1 MSTLTPFVA
10 PPNAGLPGVALV
22 SISRLQS
29 LCETVAPRYAGQARF
44 FSVREG
50 YAAAVAALQAY
61 VDAGSVDVV
70 LAAGSNGA
78 YLRDH
83 LSVPVVMVKVNGFDV
98 LNAITRASTGW
109 PGARIGLVLH
119 ETIAHELDELGPW
132 LNVGLVQRAY
142 RSPDDVRLAVEQ
154 LAAGGC
160 GVIIGPGMACDLAQ
174 QAGIDSVFLYS
185 LGAVEEAFERSV
197 ELARVS
203 RQQEARRRRLNTIVA
218 HLRDGVAA
226 FDHAG
231 QLEAV
236 NPAMLDL
243 LGVVPDAT
251 RGDGLVSDEARAAG
265 LASNMA
271 NDGLAPG
278 ATGGRGFAP
287 DAARGEGLV
296 SDLAR
301 GANHAHARVA
311 RAFAPLLREA
321 LAATAPGDGVIE
333 RIERIERIEQIGG
346 RALSV
351 NCVPIVEQG
360 VRAGFVVTAQDAL
373 VAQRIERSLRTSQRP
388 RHLVARHRLD
398 DLIGASPALARVRR
412 LAQAGA
418 AHDATVLLTG
428 ESGTGKELVAQG
440 IHNASRRRGNPFVAF
455 NCAALPEG
463 LIESELFGHEEGAFT
478 GARRGGKPGLFE
490 IAHTGTIFLD
500 EIGEMP
506 AALQSRL
513 LRVLQEREVM
523 KLGAGRATPID
534 VRVIAATH
542 RDLLA
547 LVEQGAFRADL
558 YFRLNLLQIKLPPLR
573 ERRADIAPL
582 ARHLLAR
589 SALQYG
595 LPAAS
600 FERVLAFLEPLFAQY
615 AWPGNVRELENLL
628 GRAAIYVGDG
638 GHDLAIESSD
648 DVAGNSPA
656 TALPDWLAVFPEFGR
671 LGPAAAALAGP
682 AGTPP
687 EVAAGSSPQ
696 RSTPTRADALQALER
711 SGGNRAAASRALGI
725 GRTTLWRL
733 LKG

>member
-1 MSTLTPFVA
+1 MSTFTSSVA
-10 PPNAGLPGVALV
+10 NANPSRPGVALV

-29 LCETVAPRYAGQARF
+29 LCETVAPRYAERAKF
-44 FSVREG
+44 FPVREG
-50 YAAAVAALQAY
+50 YGEAVAALQAY

-98 LNAITRASTGW
+98 LNAITRATTTW

-119 ETIAHELDELGPW
+119 ETIPDELVDLSPW
-132 LNVGLVQRAY
+132 LNVSLKQRAY
-142 RSPDDVRLAVEQ
+142 RSIDEVRLAVDK
-154 LAAGGC
+154 LAAEGC
-160 GVIIGPGMACDLAQ
+160 RVIIGPGMACDFAQ
-174 QAGIDSVFLYS
+174 QAGMESVFLYS

-203 RQQEARRRRLNTIVA
+203 RQKESKRVRLNTIVA

-226 FDHAG
+226 FDEAG

-236 NPAMLDL
+236 NPAMLEL
-243 LGVVPDAT
+243 LGLDV
-251 RGDGLVSDEARAAG
+251 LKEAP
-265 LASNMA
+265 L
-271 NDGLAPG
+271 
-278 ATGGRGFAP
+278 GGREQDIP
-287 DAARGEGLV
+287 MQV
-296 SDLAR
+296 
-301 GANHAHARVA
+301 V
-311 RAFAPLLREA
+311 RAVGPLLRET
-321 LAATAPGDGVIE
+321 LANDLPIV
-333 RIERIERIEQIGG
+333 ERIEQIGG
-346 RALSV
+346 RALIV

-360 VRAGFVVTAQDAL
+360 VRSGSVVTVQDAL
-373 VAQRIERSLRTSQRP
+373 VAQRIDRSLRTSQRP
-388 RHLVARHRLD
+388 RHLVARHQLN
-398 DLIGASPALARVRR
+398 DLIGGSPALERVRR
-412 LAQAGA
+412 LARAGA

-523 KLGAGRATPID
+523 KLGSGRATPVD

-542 RDLLA
+542 RDLHA
-547 LVEQGAFRADL
+547 LVEQGMFRADL
-558 YFRLNLLQIKLPPLR
+558 YFRLNLLQIELPPLR
-573 ERRADIAPL
+573 ERRGDVAPL
-582 ARHLLAR
+582 ARHLLSR

-595 LPAAS
+595 LPEAAL
-600 FERVLAFLEPLFAQY
+600 ERVLAFLAPLFEHY

-628 GRAAIYVGDG
+628 ARAAIYFGDAAA
-638 GHDLAIESSD
+638 DASQ
-648 DVAGNSPA
+648 
-656 TALPDWLAVFPEFGR
+656 DWQAVFPEFGR
-671 LGPAAAALAGP
+671 MKRTAAVKAASGASDATIGNNS
-682 AGTPP
+682 AR
-687 EVAAGSSPQ
+687 A
-696 RSTPTRADALQALER
+696 TPTREDVMHALEQC
-711 SGGNRAAASRALGI
+711 GGNRAAASRALGI

-733 LKG
+733 LKD

>member
-1 MSTLTPFVA
+1 MSTFTPFLA
-10 PPNAGLPGVALV
+10 NPNPHADSGRPGVALV

-29 LCETVAPRYAGQARF
+29 LCEAVAPRYAGRAKF
-44 FSVREG
+44 FTVREG
-50 YAAAVAALQAY
+50 YGAAVATLQAY

-70 LAAGSNGA
+70 LSAGSNGA
-78 YLRDH
+78 YLREH
-83 LSVPVVMVKVNGFDV
+83 LNVPVVMVKVNGFDV
-98 LNAITRASTGW
+98 LSAITRATATW

-119 ETIAHELDELGPW
+119 EAIAHELTDLSPL
-132 LNVGLVQRAY
+132 LNVDLRQCAY
-142 RSPDDVRLAVEQ
+142 RSIDEVRLAVEQ
-154 LAAGGC
+154 LGADGC
-160 GVIIGPGMACDLAQ
+160 SVVIGAGMACDFAQ
-174 QAGIDSVFLYS
+174 QAGLESVFLYS
-185 LGAVEEAFERSV
+185 LAAVEEAFERSV

-203 RQQEARRRRLNTIVA
+203 RQKESKRVRLNTIVA

-226 FDHAG
+226 FDEAG

-236 NPAMLDL
+236 NPAMLEL
-243 LGVVPDAT
+243 LGLDASKEVPLGDALKDVPKEALEDIPADIANLPAQVT
-251 RGDGLVSDEARAAG
+251 RTL
-265 LASNMA
+265 
-271 NDGLAPG
+271 
-278 ATGGRGFAP
+278 
-287 DAARGEGLV
+287 
-296 SDLAR
+296 
-301 GANHAHARVA
+301 
-311 RAFAPLLREA
+311 APLLRA
-321 LAATAPGDGVIE
+321 TLAHDQPVDE
-333 RIERIERIEQIGG
+333 HIEQIGG
-346 RALSV
+346 RALIV

-360 VRAGFVVTAQDAL
+360 ARTGFVVTAQDAL
-373 VAQRIERSLRTSQRP
+373 VAQRIDRSLRTSQRP
-388 RHLVARHRLD
+388 KHLVARHQLA
-398 DLIGASPALARVRR
+398 DLIGASAALERVRR
-412 LAQAGA
+412 LARAGA

-523 KLGAGRATPID
+523 KLGAGRATPVD

-542 RDLLA
+542 RNLHA

-558 YFRLNLLQIKLPPLR
+558 YFRLNLLQIELPPLR
-573 ERRADIAPL
+573 ERRGDIAPL
-582 ARHLLAR
+582 ARHLLER

-595 LPAAS
+595 LSAVAL
-600 FERVLAFLEPLFAQY
+600 ERVLAFLAPLFEHY

-628 GRAAIYVGDG
+628 VRAAIYAGALPEDSAG
-638 GHDLAIESSD
+638 GTASDASD
-648 DVAGNSPA
+648 D
-656 TALPDWLAVFPEFGR
+656 WRAVFPEFGR
-671 LGPAAAALAGP
+671 LRPAAAIEAP
-682 AGTPP
+682 ASAAVSVNTPP
-687 EVAAGSSPQ
+687 RA
-696 RSTPTRADALQALER
+696 TPTREDALLALER

-733 LKG
+733 LKD

>member
-1 MSTLTPFVA
+1 
-10 PPNAGLPGVALV
+10 
-22 SISRLQS
+22 LQS
-29 LCETVAPRYAGQARF
+29 LCETVAPRYAGRARF

-50 YAAAVAALQAY
+50 YGAAVAALQTY
-61 VDAGSVDVV
+61 VDAGAVDVV

-78 YLRDH
+78 YLRDN

-98 LNAITRASTGW
+98 LSAITRATTTW

-119 ETIAHELDELGPW
+119 ETISHELADLSPW
-132 LNVGLVQRAY
+132 LNIGLKQHAY
-142 RSPDDVRLAVEQ
+142 RSIDEVRVAVDK
-154 LAAGGC
+154 LAADGC
-160 GVIIGPGMACDLAQ
+160 SVIIGPGMACDLAQ
-174 QAGIDSVFLYS
+174 QAGMESVFLYS

-203 RQQEARRRRLNTIVA
+203 RQKESKRVRLNTIVA

-226 FDHAG
+226 FDEAG

-236 NPAMLDL
+236 NPAMLEL
-243 LGVVPDAT
+243 LGLS
-251 RGDGLVSDEARAAG
+251 GS
-265 LASNMA
+265 AS
-271 NDGLAPG
+271 
-278 ATGGRGFAP
+278 
-287 DAARGEGLV
+287 AARDQDV
-296 SDLAR
+296 A
-301 GANHAHARVA
+301 ARVA
-311 RAFAPLLREA
+311 RAVAPLLRET
-321 LAATAPGDGVIE
+321 LAHDQPIE
-333 RIERIERIEQIGG
+333 ERIEQIGA
-346 RALSV
+346 RALIV
-351 NCVPIVEQG
+351 NCMPIVEQG
-360 VRAGFVVTAQDAL
+360 IRSGSVVTAQDAL
-373 VAQRIERSLRTSQRP
+373 VAQRIDRSLRTSQRP
-388 RHLVARHRLD
+388 KHLVARHRLD
-398 DLIGASPALARVRR
+398 DLIGASAALERVRR
-412 LAQAGA
+412 LARAGA

-523 KLGAGRATPID
+523 KLGSGRATPVD

-542 RDLLA
+542 RDLHA
-547 LVEQGAFRADL
+547 LVGEGAFRADL

-573 ERRADIAPL
+573 ERRDDIAPL
-582 ARHLLAR
+582 ARHLLSR

-595 LPAAS
+595 LRDAALS
-600 FERVLAFLEPLFAQY
+600 QVLTFLAPLFEHY

-628 GRAAIYVGDG
+628 ARAAIYLDGGDG
-638 GHDLAIESSD
+638 RDQAAES
-648 DVAGNSPA
+648 APQ
-656 TALPDWLAVFPEFGR
+656 DWQAVFPEFGR
-671 LGPAAAALAGP
+671 MTQTQRGAEPAARGLRAITGDGAARP
-682 AGTPP
+682 A
-687 EVAAGSSPQ
+687 S
-696 RSTPTRADALQALER
+696 PTRDEALRALDQA
-711 SGGNRAAASRALGI
+711 GGNRAAASRALGI

-733 LKG
+733 LKD

>member
-1 MSTLTPFVA
+1 MERFSYERSVAVSTFTSSLA
-10 PPNAGLPGVALV
+10 NSNSGRPGVALV

-29 LCETVAPRYAGQARF
+29 LCETVAPRYTERARF

-50 YAAAVAALQAY
+50 YGAAVTALQAY

-78 YLRDH
+78 YLRDN

-98 LNAITRASTGW
+98 LSAITRATTTW
-109 PGARIGLVLH
+109 PGAKIGLVLH
-119 ETIAHELDELGPW
+119 ETISHELSDLSAW
-132 LNVGLVQRAY
+132 LNVGLKQRAY
-142 RSPDDVRLAVEQ
+142 RSIDEVRLAVAG
-154 LAAGGC
+154 LAAEGC
-160 GVIIGPGMACDLAQ
+160 SVIIGPGMACDFAQ
-174 QAGIDSVFLYS
+174 QAGLESVFLYS

-203 RQQEARRRRLNTIVA
+203 RQKESKRVRLNTIVA

-226 FDHAG
+226 FDDAG

-243 LGVVPDAT
+243 LGLDREQDVPAQLTRVV
-251 RGDGLVSDEARAAG
+251 G
-265 LASNMA
+265 
-271 NDGLAPG
+271 
-278 ATGGRGFAP
+278 
-287 DAARGEGLV
+287 
-296 SDLAR
+296 
-301 GANHAHARVA
+301 
-311 RAFAPLLREA
+311 PLLRET
-321 LAATAPGDGVIE
+321 LEHGMPVE
-333 RIERIERIEQIGG
+333 ERIEQIGG
-346 RALSV
+346 RALIV
-351 NCVPIVEQG
+351 NCVPILEQG
-360 VRAGFVVTAQDAL
+360 VRSGSVVTVQDAL
-373 VAQRIERSLRTSQRP
+373 VAQRIDRSLRTSQRP
-388 RHLVARHRLD
+388 KHLVARHHLD
-398 DLIGASPALARVRR
+398 DLIGSSVALERVRR
-412 LAQAGA
+412 LARAGA
-418 AHDATVLLTG
+418 AHDATVLLSG

-523 KLGAGRATPID
+523 KLGSGRATPVD

-542 RDLLA
+542 RDLHA

-558 YFRLNLLQIKLPPLR
+558 YFRLNLLQIELPPLR
-573 ERRADIAPL
+573 ERRGDVAQL
-582 ARHLLAR
+582 ARHLLNR

-595 LPAAS
+595 LSGAS
-600 FERVLAFLEPLFAQY
+600 LDRVLAFLTPLFEHY

-628 GRAAIYVGDG
+628 ARAAIYLSDSAGEG
-638 GHDLAIESSD
+638 WQDLQ
-648 DVAGNSPA
+648 
-656 TALPDWLAVFPEFGR
+656 AVFPEFGR
-671 LGPAAAALAGP
+671 MRQTAADAHGAVTPAH
-682 AGTPP
+682 
-687 EVAAGSSPQ
+687 AAGDPSAR
-696 RSTPTRADALQALER
+696 RSPTREDVFRALEQA
-711 SGGNRAAASRALGI
+711 GGNRAAASRALGI

-733 LKG
+733 MRD

>member
-1 MSTLTPFVA
+1 MPPFGRSNRSIPLSTFTPAFV
-10 PPNAGLPGVALV
+10 NADPGRPGIALV

-29 LCETVAPRYAGQARF
+29 LCETIAPRYAGRARF
-44 FSVREG
+44 FSIREG
-50 YAAAVAALQAY
+50 YGAAVTALQAH

-78 YLRDH
+78 YLREH

-98 LNAITRASTGW
+98 LSAITRATAAR
-109 PGARIGLVLH
+109 PGAPIGLVLH
-119 ETIAHELDELGPW
+119 ETISHELADLGGW
-132 LNVGLVQRAY
+132 LNVRLTQRAY
-142 RSPDDVRLAVEQ
+142 RSVDEVRTAVND
-154 LAAGGC
+154 LAAEGC
-160 GVIIGPGMACDLAQ
+160 RVIIGPGMACDLAQ
-174 QAGIDSVFLYS
+174 QAGLDSVFLYS

-203 RQQEARRRRLNTIVA
+203 RQKESKRVRLNTIVA

-226 FDHAG
+226 FDDAG

-243 LGVVPDAT
+243 LGLTGDRHRDNNHGRDVPA
-251 RGDGLVSDEARAAG
+251 E
-265 LASNMA
+265 
-271 NDGLAPG
+271 
-278 ATGGRGFAP
+278 
-287 DAARGEGLV
+287 
-296 SDLAR
+296 LAR
-301 GANHAHARVA
+301 TLG
-311 RAFAPLLREA
+311 PWLREA
-321 LAATAPGDGVIE
+321 AE
-333 RIERIERIEQIGG
+333 RGGGADERIEQIGE
-346 RALSV
+346 RSLIV
-351 NCVPIVEQG
+351 NCVPILEQG
-360 VRAGFVVTAQDAL
+360 ARSGSVVTVQDAL
-373 VAQRIERSLRTSQRP
+373 VAQRIDRSLRTSQRP
-388 RHLVARHRLD
+388 KHLVARHRLD
-398 DLIGASPALARVRR
+398 DLVGGSAALERVRR
-412 LAQAGA
+412 LARAGA

-523 KLGAGRATPID
+523 KLGSGRATPID

-542 RDLLA
+542 RDLHA

-558 YFRLNLLQIKLPPLR
+558 YFRLNLLQIELPPLR
-573 ERRADIAPL
+573 ERRADVVPL
-582 ARHLLAR
+582 ARHLLSRGAR
-589 SALQYG
+589 QYG
-595 LPAAS
+595 LSEAS
-600 FERVLAFLEPLFAQY
+600 IGRVLQFLAPLFERY

-628 GRAAIYVGDG
+628 TRAAIYLGDAAG
-638 GHDLAIESSD
+638 DLDRDIGPDLLALFPEFDRMQRESGKDTLRIAPNAHAADAASAPAAPRITPTRD
-648 DVAGNSPA
+648 DVAK
-656 TALPDWLAVFPEFGR
+656 
-671 LGPAAAALAGP
+671 
-682 AGTPP
+682 
-687 EVAAGSSPQ
+687 
-696 RSTPTRADALQALER
+696 ALEQC
-711 SGGNRAAASRALGI
+711 GGNRAAASRALGI

-733 LKG
+733 LKADDA

>member
-1 MSTLTPFVA
+1 MSTFASSLV
-10 PPNAGLPGVALV
+10 NADPGRPGIALV

-29 LCETVAPRYAGQARF
+29 LCETIAPRYSARARF
-44 FSVREG
+44 FPVREG
-50 YAAAVAALQAY
+50 YDAAVTALQAY

-78 YLRDH
+78 YLRDN

-98 LNAITRASTGW
+98 LSAITRATTTW
-109 PGARIGLVLH
+109 PGAPIGLVLH
-119 ETIAHELDELGPW
+119 DTISHELADLSGW
-132 LNVGLVQRAY
+132 LNVGLKQRAY
-142 RSPDDVRLAVEQ
+142 RSVDEVRTAVNN
-154 LAAGGC
+154 LAAEGC
-160 GVIIGPGMACDLAQ
+160 RVIIGPGMACDLAQ
-174 QAGIDSVFLYS
+174 QVGLDSVFLYS

-203 RQQEARRRRLNTIVA
+203 RQKESKRVRLNTIVA

-226 FDHAG
+226 FDDAG

-243 LGVVPDAT
+243 LGLEREQDV
-251 RGDGLVSDEARAAG
+251 AAQ
-265 LASNMA
+265 
-271 NDGLAPG
+271 
-278 ATGGRGFAP
+278 
-287 DAARGEGLV
+287 
-296 SDLAR
+296 LAR
-301 GANHAHARVA
+301 TVGPWLRDALQRGGAV
-311 RAFAPLLREA
+311 
-321 LAATAPGDGVIE
+321 D
-333 RIERIERIEQIGG
+333 ERIEQIGE
-346 RALSV
+346 RSLIV

-360 VRAGFVVTAQDAL
+360 ARSGSVVTAQDAL
-373 VAQRIERSLRTSQRP
+373 VAQRIDRSLRTSQRP
-388 RHLVARHRLD
+388 KHLVARHRLD
-398 DLIGASPALARVRR
+398 DLIGESPALERVRR
-412 LAQAGA
+412 LARAGA

-506 AALQSRL
+506 PALQSRL

-523 KLGAGRATPID
+523 KLGSGRATPID

-542 RDLLA
+542 RDLHG
-547 LVEQGAFRADL
+547 LVEQGGFRADL
-558 YFRLNLLQIKLPPLR
+558 YFRLNLLQIELPPLR
-573 ERRADIAPL
+573 ERRADVAPL
-582 ARHLLAR
+582 ARHLLSR

-595 LPAAS
+595 LSKAAIGRLLKFLAPL
-600 FERVLAFLEPLFAQY
+600 FERY
-615 AWPGNVRELENLL
+615 SWPGNVRELENLL
-628 GRAAIYVGDG
+628 ARAAIYLGDAASDPG
-638 GHDLAIESSD
+638 PNLEPDLL
-648 DVAGNSPA
+648 
-656 TALPDWLAVFPEFGR
+656 ALFPEFSRTKPARVNR
-671 LGPAAAALAGP
+671 LPSDSPADDIAGAARTAPSRDDAMKALA
-682 AGTPP
+682 
-687 EVAAGSSPQ
+687 Q
-696 RSTPTRADALQALER
+696 

-733 LKG
+733 LKDDAAR

>member
-1 MSTLTPFVA
+1 MPTFTSSLANPH
-10 PPNAGLPGVALV
+10 PGRPGVALV

-29 LCETVAPRYAGQARF
+29 LCETVAPRYTGRARF

-50 YAAAVAALQAY
+50 YGAAVTALQAY

-78 YLRDH
+78 YLRDN

-98 LNAITRASTGW
+98 LSAITRATTTW
-109 PGARIGLVLH
+109 PGAQIGLVLH
-119 ETIAHELDELGPW
+119 ETISHELADLSAW
-132 LNVGLVQRAY
+132 LNVGLKQRAY
-142 RSPDDVRLAVEQ
+142 RSVDEVRLAVTG
-154 LAAGGC
+154 LAAEGC
-160 GVIIGPGMACDLAQ
+160 SVIIGPGMACDFAQ
-174 QAGIDSVFLYS
+174 QAGLESVFLYS

-203 RQQEARRRRLNTIVA
+203 RQKESKRVRLNTIVA

-226 FDHAG
+226 FDDAG
-231 QLEAV
+231 RLEAV

-243 LGVVPDAT
+243 LGLDREQDVPAQLT
-251 RGDGLVSDEARAAG
+251 RAIG
-265 LASNMA
+265 
-271 NDGLAPG
+271 
-278 ATGGRGFAP
+278 
-287 DAARGEGLV
+287 
-296 SDLAR
+296 
-301 GANHAHARVA
+301 
-311 RAFAPLLREA
+311 PLLRET
-321 LAATAPGDGVIE
+321 LGHDMPVE
-333 RIERIERIEQIGG
+333 ERIEQIGG
-346 RALSV
+346 RALIV

-360 VRAGFVVTAQDAL
+360 LRSGSVVTVQDAL
-373 VAQRIERSLRTSQRP
+373 VAQRIDRSLRTSQRP
-388 RHLVARHRLD
+388 KHLVARHHLD
-398 DLIGASPALARVRR
+398 DLVGSSAALERVRR
-412 LAQAGA
+412 LVRAGA
-418 AHDATVLLTG
+418 AHDATVLLSG

-523 KLGAGRATPID
+523 KLGSGRATPVD

-542 RDLLA
+542 RDLHA
-547 LVEQGAFRADL
+547 LVEQSVFRADL
-558 YFRLNLLQIKLPPLR
+558 YFRLNLLQIELPALR
-573 ERRADIAPL
+573 ERRGDIAQL
-582 ARHLLAR
+582 ARHLLNR

-595 LPAAS
+595 LSGAAL
-600 FERVLAFLEPLFAQY
+600 ERVLAFLTPLFEHY

-628 GRAAIYVGDG
+628 ARAAIYLSDSAAEGWQ
-638 GHDLAIESSD
+638 DLQ
-648 DVAGNSPA
+648 
-656 TALPDWLAVFPEFGR
+656 TVFPEFGR
-671 LGPAAAALAGP
+671 MRQTAADVHDAMAHAH
-682 AGTPP
+682 
-687 EVAAGSSPQ
+687 AAGDASGR
-696 RSTPTRADALQALER
+696 RSPTREDVIRALEQA
-711 SGGNRAAASRALGI
+711 GGNRAAASRALGI

-733 LKG
+733 MRD

>member
-1 MSTLTPFVA
+1 MSTFSPFVA
-10 PPNAGLPGVALV
+10 NPSPAVDAGRPGVALV

-29 LCETVAPRYAGQARF
+29 LCEAVAPRYAGRAKF
-44 FSVREG
+44 FTVREG
-50 YAAAVAALQAY
+50 YGAAVAALQAY

-70 LAAGSNGA
+70 LSAGSNGA
-78 YLRDH
+78 YLREN

-98 LNAITRASTGW
+98 LSAITRATATW
-109 PGARIGLVLH
+109 PQARIGLVLH
-119 ETIAHELDELGPW
+119 EAIAQELADLSPL
-132 LNVGLVQRAY
+132 LNVDLRQRAY
-142 RSPDDVRLAVEQ
+142 RSIDEVRHAVDE
-154 LAAGGC
+154 LAAQGC
-160 GVIIGPGMACDLAQ
+160 RVVVGAGMACDLAQ
-174 QAGIDSVFLYS
+174 QAGMESVFLYS
-185 LGAVEEAFERSV
+185 LAAVEEAFERSV

-203 RQQEARRRRLNTIVA
+203 RQKESKRVRLNTIVA

-226 FDHAG
+226 FDEAG

-243 LGVVPDAT
+243 LGLGPAQEAPKD
-251 RGDGLVSDEARAAG
+251 DE
-265 LASNMA
+265 
-271 NDGLAPG
+271 DTP
-278 ATGGRGFAP
+278 
-287 DAARGEGLV
+287 
-296 SDLAR
+296 
-301 GANHAHARVA
+301 ARVG
-311 RAFAPLLREA
+311 RALAPLLRETRVA
-321 LAATAPGDGVIE
+321 DEPVD
-333 RIERIERIEQIGG
+333 ERIEQIGG
-346 RALSV
+346 RALIV

-360 VRAGFVVTAQDAL
+360 ARAGFVVTAQDAL
-373 VAQRIERSLRTSQRP
+373 VAQRIDRSLRTSQRP

-398 DLIGASPALARVRR
+398 DLIGESLALERVRR
-412 LAQAGA
+412 LARAGA
-418 AHDATVLLTG
+418 AHDATVLLSG

-440 IHNASRRRGNPFVAF
+440 IHNVSRRRGNPFVAF

-523 KLGAGRATPID
+523 KLGAGRATPVD

-542 RDLLA
+542 RDLHA
-547 LVEQGAFRADL
+547 LVEQGPFRADL

-582 ARHLLAR
+582 ARHLLER

-595 LPAAS
+595 LSAAAL
-600 FERVLAFLEPLFAQY
+600 ERVLAFLDPLFANY

-628 GRAAIYVGDG
+628 ARAAIYIGEVTSE
-638 GHDLAIESSD
+638 LSA
-648 DVAGNSPA
+648 NSTA
-656 TALPDWLAVFPEFGR
+656 DALPDWLAVFPEFSR
-671 LGPAAAALAGP
+671 IRP
-682 AGTPP
+682 AGDERITEASQDASP
-687 EVAAGSSPQ
+687 GSTAPRAS
-696 RSTPTRADALQALER
+696 PTREDALRALEQ

>member
-1 MSTLTPFVA
+1 LSTFPSSIASLDS
-10 PPNAGLPGVALV
+10 GRPGVALV

-29 LCETVAPRYAGQARF
+29 LCETVAPRYADRARF

-50 YAAAVAALQAY
+50 YGAAVTALQAY
-61 VDAGSVDVV
+61 VDAGAVDVV

-78 YLRDH
+78 YLRDN

-98 LNAITRASTGW
+98 LGAIGRATSTW

-119 ETIAHELDELGPW
+119 ETVSHELADLTPW
-132 LNVGLVQRAY
+132 LNIGLKQYAY
-142 RSPDDVRLAVEQ
+142 RSIDEVRLAVDQ
-154 LAAGGC
+154 LAADGC
-160 GVIIGPGMACDLAQ
+160 SVIIGPGMACDVAQ
-174 QAGIDSVFLYS
+174 QAGLESVFLYS

-203 RQQEARRRRLNTIVA
+203 RQKESKRVRLNTIVA

-226 FDHAG
+226 FDEAG

-243 LGVVPDAT
+243 LGLNAPSGAQ
-251 RGDGLVSDEARAAG
+251 REA
-265 LASNMA
+265 
-271 NDGLAPG
+271 
-278 ATGGRGFAP
+278 
-287 DAARGEGLV
+287 
-296 SDLAR
+296 DL
-301 GANHAHARVA
+301 HAQVA
-311 RAFAPLLREA
+311 RIVGPFLRDS
-321 LAATAPGDGVIE
+321 LAHDQAVDE
-333 RIERIERIEQIGG
+333 RVEQING
-346 RALSV
+346 RSLIV
-351 NCVPIVEQG
+351 NCTPIVEQG
-360 VRAGFVVTAQDAL
+360 VRAGSVVTVQDAL
-373 VAQRIERSLRTSQRP
+373 VAQRIDRSLRTSQRP
-388 RHLVARHRLD
+388 KHLVARHHLN
-398 DLIGASPALARVRR
+398 DLMGTSAALERVRR
-412 LAQAGA
+412 LARAGA

-513 LRVLQEREVM
+513 LRVLQEHEVM
-523 KLGAGRATPID
+523 KLGSGRATPVD

-542 RDLLA
+542 RDLHA
-547 LVEQGAFRADL
+547 LVATGAFRADL
-558 YFRLNLLQIKLPPLR
+558 YFRLNLLQIELPPLR
-573 ERRADIAPL
+573 DRRADIAPL
-582 ARHLLAR
+582 ARHLLSR

-595 LPAAS
+595 LPDAALD
-600 FERVLAFLEPLFAQY
+600 EVLAFLTPLFERY

-628 GRAAIYVGDG
+628 ARAAIFLDDNG
-638 GHDLAIESSD
+638 DLAVASPGESS
-648 DVAGNSPA
+648 PR
-656 TALPDWLAVFPEFGR
+656 TQDWLAIFPEFGR
-671 LGPAAAALAGP
+671 VAATSHHVNSTANGQQFVRQSDAVRPAAPSRDDVL
-682 AGTPP
+682 
-687 EVAAGSSPQ
+687 
-696 RSTPTRADALQALER
+696 RALEQT
-711 SGGNRAAASRALGI
+711 GGNRAAASRALGI

-733 LKG
+733 LKD

>member
-1 MSTLTPFVA
+1 VSTFISSPA
-10 PPNAGLPGVALV
+10 IPNPGRPGVALV

-29 LCETVAPRYAGQARF
+29 LCDAVAPRYAERARF
-44 FSVREG
+44 FPVREG
-50 YAAAVAALQAY
+50 YGEAVVALQAY

-78 YLRDH
+78 YLREH

-98 LNAITRASTGW
+98 LSAITRATTTW

-119 ETIAHELDELGPW
+119 ETISHELADLSPW
-132 LNVGLVQRAY
+132 LNVGLTQRAY
-142 RSPDDVRLAVEQ
+142 RSIDEVRVAVDT
-154 LAAGGC
+154 LAAEGC
-160 GVIIGPGMACDLAQ
+160 SVIIGPGMACDLAQ
-174 QAGIDSVFLYS
+174 QAGMESVFLYS

-203 RQQEARRRRLNTIVA
+203 RQKESKRVRLNTIVA

-226 FDHAG
+226 FDEAG

-236 NPAMLDL
+236 NPAMLEL
-243 LGVVPDAT
+243 LG
-251 RGDGLVSDEARAAG
+251 L
-265 LASNMA
+265 
-271 NDGLAPG
+271 
-278 ATGGRGFAP
+278 
-287 DAARGEGLV
+287 DAAPKGRPETL
-296 SDLAR
+296 SRNCDHDIPAQ
-301 GANHAHARVA
+301 VA
-311 RAFAPLLREA
+311 RAVAPLLRET
-321 LAATAPGDGVIE
+321 LAHDQPID
-333 RIERIERIEQIGG
+333 ERIEQIGG
-346 RALSV
+346 RALIV
-351 NCVPIVEQG
+351 NCVSIVEHG
-360 VRAGFVVTAQDAL
+360 VRSGSVVTMQDAL
-373 VAQRIERSLRTSQRP
+373 VAQRIDRSLRTSQRP
-388 RHLVARHRLD
+388 KHLVARHQLD
-398 DLIGASPALARVRR
+398 DLIGGSPALQRVRR
-412 LAQAGA
+412 LARAGA

-523 KLGAGRATPID
+523 KLGSGRATPVD

-542 RDLLA
+542 RDLHA
-547 LVEQGAFRADL
+547 LVDQGLFRADL
-558 YFRLNLLQIKLPPLR
+558 YFRLNLLQIELPPLR
-573 ERRADIAPL
+573 ERRGDVAQL
-582 ARHLLAR
+582 ARHLLSR

-595 LPAAS
+595 LSAAAQ
-600 FERVLAFLEPLFAQY
+600 ERVLAFLAPLFEHY

-628 GRAAIYVGDG
+628 ARAAIYPANADAG
-638 GHDLAIESSD
+638 A
-648 DVAGNSPA
+648 DVSQ
-656 TALPDWLAVFPEFGR
+656 DWQAVFPEFGR
-671 LGPAAAALAGP
+671 MKL
-682 AGTPP
+682 TTVN
-687 EVAAGSSPQ
+687 VAADASNGAIVPTAPPATIGNVSE
-696 RSTPTRADALQALER
+696 RRTPTREDVERALEQ

-733 LKG
+733 LKN